1 MGRMAEC
8 IYGADRIKKLRRT
21 LWKVVRRISIPL
33 RYPAIVGQDVR
44 RRRNLVHG
52 WTNTPLASLL
62 THLPKG
68 YSILLTTAHRSEADF
83 LSGPRHKYTPPSAPY
98 RTHIQ
103 NHRDAL
109 PPTTYHLPR
118 YFSQNLLSTRTRYS
132 TSALPAVSTAECIAS
147 CASPISTV
155 GTDTC
160 PAEILPSVEPPA
172 ISERLW

>member
-1 MGRMAEC
+1 MGEC
-8 IYGADRIKKLRRT
+8 IFDADRIKKLRRT

-33 RYPAIVGQDVR
+33 RSPAIVGQDVR
-44 RRRNLVHG
+44 RRRNLAMDGQYAACV
-52 WTNTPLASLL
+52 TLDTP
-62 THLPKG
+62 TKG

-83 LSGPRHKYTPPSAPY
+83 LSGPRQKYTPPSASRPIP
-98 RTHIQ
+98 RPHPE
-103 NHRDAL
+103 
-109 PPTTYHLPR
+109 PPRRPTAYHLPR
-118 YFSQNLLSTRTRYS
+118 YFSQNSLSTRTRYS

-172 ISERLW
+172 ISERL